1 VSTGAGDARSCSF
14 LPIVTVSPLPGTA
27 RTTPAAGTNAEAPS
41 LADSLFLS
49 DSQLRASRLDL
60 SATALPPLLR
70 PGAALSVLDITE
82 FYGDTTGGIRT
93 YLRQKA
99 TYVEAHPEFR
109 HVLVLPGSRDA
120 ITQSDGVRIY
130 RLKGPMVPK
139 QAPYR
144 FMLATR
150 SNRRIAMHE
159 RPSIIEVG
167 SPGLVPWIV
176 RLAAR
181 GLDIPVVAFY
191 HSNFPRVFSPW
202 PERAPWIKRTMHDLA
217 WRYARRIDR
226 HFAHTIVCS
235 DFVGDDLRRAGIDR
249 VTKIPLG
256 VDLERYHPSRRAKRE
271 EVRARHNLHDGFVAG
286 FVGRFAPEKELD
298 VLVDGWRAVH
308 KQTGAVLA
316 LIGDGPAR
324 RALEAQAGGAPW
336 LRFLPY
342 EKDRDRLADLLASV
356 DIFAAP
362 SSNETF
368 GLAPLEAMASGTP
381 VLSADR
387 GGISEQVLA
396 SGAGERFIS
405 GDAHSLA
412 ESAVKLLG
420 GDLAALGARGRAHAE
435 AHHDWD
441 SVFDRIFALYGEVAK
456 DHRGAR

>member
-1 VSTGAGDARSCSF
+1 MKRRAPADVDLCG
-14 LPIVTVSPLPGTA
+14 IV
-27 RTTPAAGTNAEAPS
+27 

-49 DSQLRASRLDL
+49 DAQLRASRLDL
-60 SATALPPLLR
+60 SATALLPPLR
-70 PGAALSVLDITE
+70 PAAELSVLDITE

-99 TYVEAHPEFR
+99 TYVEAHPEYR
-109 HVLVLPGSRDA
+109 HVLALPGSRDA
-120 ITQSDGVRIY
+120 MTQSDGVRVY
-130 RLKGPMVPK
+130 RLRGPKVPK

-150 SNRRIAMHE
+150 TNRRIVKHE
-159 RPSIIEVG
+159 RPGVIEVG

-202 PERAPWIKRTMHDLA
+202 PERAPWIKRKMHDWA
-217 WRYARRIDR
+217 WRYARRIDK

-249 VTKIPLG
+249 VSKIPLG
-256 VDLERYHPSRRAKRE
+256 VDLERYDPSRRAKRD
-271 EVRARHNLHDGFVAG
+271 EVRARYQLPTTLVAG

-298 VLVDGWRAVH
+298 VLLDAWPEVYR
-308 KQTGAVLA
+308 QTGAIVA
-316 LIGDGPAR
+316 LIGDGPS
-324 RALEAQAGGAPW
+324 RAMLEARAGDVKW

-342 EKDRDRLADLLASV
+342 EKDRERLADLLAAL

-368 GLAPLEAMASGTP
+368 GLAPLEAMATGTP

-387 GGISEQVLA
+387 GGVAEQVAA
-396 SGAGERFIS
+396 SGAGALFES
-405 GDAHSLA
+405 GNAAALA
-412 ESAVKLLG
+412 QAAVKLLG
-420 GDLAALGARGRAHAE
+420 ADMARLARAGRAHAE
-435 AHHDWD
+435 ANHDWN
-441 SVFDRIFALYGEVAK
+441 SVFDRIFALYRTVA
-456 DHRGAR
+456 RERAR